1 MLISKPPN
9 VHVIWVAI
17 GGDVGQEVMV
27 AMQLD
32 KERKHLKEWP
42 NDKTMRMDNYLRPT
56 YEAMSY
62 DLLVNKVFWS

>member
-1 MLISKPPN
+1 
-9 VHVIWVAI
+9 
-17 GGDVGQEVMV
+17 MV

-32 KERKHLKEWP
+32 KERKHLQEWP

-62 DLLVNKVFWS
+62 DLLADKVFWS